1 MLNFLNLFINLD
13 KNILWV
19 IQQYGIL
26 IYPFLFLIIF
36 FETGLVITPF
46 FPGDSLLFAAGAIA
60 AAGSLNLFFIFIF
73 MSIAAILGDSL
84 NYFIG
89 KYVGK
94 KIVSKRYEKSLLR
107 TEKFYKKHGGKTIIL
122 ARFVPIIRTFAP
134 FVAGVG
140 KMKYSRFL
148 TFNIIGGILWV
159 IILTSLGFFFGNIP
173 IIKNHF
179 SLVVVIIV
187 LISLIP
193 VFIPYIEDKLKR
205 KS

>member
-1 MLNFLNLFINLD
+1 MLDFLNLFINLD

-19 IQQYGIL
+19 VQQYGIL

-36 FETGLVITPF
+36 CETGLVIAPF

-60 AAGSLNLFFIFIF
+60 ATGSLKLILIFIF
-73 MSIAAILGDSL
+73 MSIAAILGDSV

-94 KIVSKRYEKSLLR
+94 KIVSKRYEKYLER
-107 TEKFYKKHGGKTIIL
+107 TERFYKKHGGKTIIL

-134 FVAGVG
+134 FIAGVG
-140 KMKYSRFL
+140 KMRYSRFL
-148 TFNIIGGILWV
+148 IFNIIGGILWV

-173 IIKNHF
+173 FIKNHF
-179 SLVVVIIV
+179 SLVVVIIILV
-187 LISLIP
+187 SLIP
-193 VFIPYIEDKLKR
+193 IFIPYLKNKLKG